1 MKTSVR
7 RIIQIAICGM
17 LMLSTS
23 ACEDFL
29 TKKDP
34 SNFNDGNYYT
44 LPGHA
49 ESAVTAIYADLSQ
62 IMSSA
67 WMMTEFQTGTANTE
81 LGDPPNYLIRNLSN
95 SADNSYS
102 KVYWD
107 SHYRGIANANVAIN
121 RIPGIEMDLERKEKL
136 IGQAK
141 FLRAYYYFNLVRI
154 FGEVPLIEESINLAS
169 ENLYPSKASLEAIY
183 ALIVKDLLDAEASG
197 LPFKDESGRV
207 SLGAVKSLL
216 STVYLTMAG
225 FPLKKG
231 VEYYRLSANKS
242 REVIASNQFHLFPD
256 YKSLHDKSTDNKG
269 EHIFMIQFNE
279 LDQPS
284 NALQSAIVPYKRNI
298 SLFSSEIGAIY
309 AQKEFIDSYDPEDK
323 RIREKEFF
331 YTNFTLVA
339 DRSKSI
345 NLGGHF
351 IYKFFDYEAHTSK
364 IRSGLN
370 WSVIRYADVLLN
382 YAEAT
387 NELSG
392 PSNETFSAVNQIRK
406 RAELPDLANL
416 SQAQFRDAIW
426 IERMHEL
433 CFENKVWFDMA
444 RTRKAYNFSTKTFNE
459 YVGHKFS
466 YGPTLTEREL
476 LFPIPSAEIRN
487 NPKLKQNIGY

>member
-1 MKTSVR
+1 MKKYSKSIIKLLLSVTIPLATTS
-7 RIIQIAICGM
+7 
-17 LMLSTS
+17 
-23 ACEDFL
+23 CEDFL
-29 TKKDP
+29 SKKDP

-44 LPGHA
+44 LPAHA
-49 ESAVTAIYADLSQ
+49 ESAITAIYADLSP
-62 IMSSA
+62 IVSGA

-81 LGDPPNYLIRNLSN
+81 LGDPPNYLIRNLTN

-107 SHYRGIANANVAIN
+107 SHYRGIANANVAIS
-121 RIPGIEMDLERKEKL
+121 RIPGIDMDSNKKNQL

-141 FLRAYYYFNLVRI
+141 FLRAYFYFNLVRI
-154 FGEVPLIEESINLAS
+154 FGEVPLIENSIDLAS
-169 ENLYPSKASLEAIY
+169 PNLYPDKASYENLYAF
-183 ALIVKDLLDAEASG
+183 IVKDLTDAEASG

-225 FPLKKG
+225 YPLKKG
-231 VEYYRLSANKS
+231 TEYYRLSQEKAA
-242 REVIASNQFHLFPD
+242 EVIASNQFQLFPD
-256 YKSLHDKSTDNKG
+256 YNSLHNKSTDNKG

-279 LDQPS
+279 LEQPS
-284 NALQSAIVPYKRNI
+284 NAVQSAIVPYKRNI

-309 AQKEFIDSYDPEDK
+309 AQKEFIETYDPNDK

-339 DRSKSI
+339 DRTKSI

-364 IRSGLN
+364 IRTGLN
-370 WSVIRYADVLLN
+370 WPVIRFAEVLLN
-382 YAEAT
+382 YAEAS

-392 PSNETFSAVNQIRK
+392 PTAAAYSSLNQIRT
-406 RAELPDLANL
+406 RAELSDRANL
-416 SQAQFRDAIW
+416 NQNQLREAIW
-426 IERMHEL
+426 EERLHEL
-433 CFENKVWFDMA
+433 CFENKVWFDMV
-444 RTRKAYNFSTKTFNE
+444 RTQKAYNFADKSFSD

-466 YGPTLTEREL
+466 YGPVLSEREL

-487 NPKLKQNIGY
+487 NPKLSQNKGY